1 MAHVPKGM
9 CTKAGKGN
17 VAGIEGSIFDVAVI
31 GGGPAGLSAGIALAR
46 AMRSVV
52 VIDAGEQRN
61 LGAESVHGFLS
72 REGMSP
78 RDLIAA
84 GREELARYGGTMAS
98 GFVRSASHGDQFAL
112 AMDDGSTLTARRLL
126 IASGIVD
133 ELPDLPGVA
142 DRWGRDVLYCPYCHG
157 WEIRNQRIGVLAAD
171 SHSVLQAL
179 TFRQWSPDVTL
190 LLNDVLELSP
200 GQKEQLAA
208 RSVRVVEGKVMA
220 LEVRDDRL
228 AGAILNAGG
237 TVALDVLVVS
247 PATMSKANML
257 QRLGLEPAALQEGP
271 GSRLETDESGRTS
284 CPGVWAAGNATDV
297 SAQVITA
304 AAAGLR
310 AAEAINADLVLADTR
325 QAVEAARVPAG
336 Q

>member
-1 MAHVPKGM
+1 MAEHQDDV
-9 CTKAGKGN
+9 
-17 VAGIEGSIFDVAVI
+17 FDVAVI
-31 GGGPAGLSAGIALAR
+31 GGGPAGLSAGVALAR
-46 AMRSVV
+46 ALRSVV

-78 RDLIAA
+78 RDLLAA
-84 GREELARYGGTMAS
+84 GREELARYGGAMTS
-98 GFVRSASHGDQFAL
+98 GFVRQASRGEDQFIL
-112 AMDDGSTLTARRLL
+112 AMNDGSTRTARRLL

-133 ELPDLPGVA
+133 ELPELPGVA

-157 WEIRNQRIGVLAAD
+157 WEIRNKKIGVLAAD

-179 TFRQWSPDVTL
+179 TFRQWSADVTI
-190 LLNDVLELSP
+190 LLNDALELSA
-200 GQKEQLAA
+200 GQAEQLAA
-208 RSVRVVEGKVMA
+208 RSIQVVEGKVRE
-220 LEVRDDRL
+220 LDVRDDRL
-228 AGAILNAGG
+228 SGAILDSGA
-237 TVALDVLVVS
+237 TVGLDVLVVS
-247 PATMSKANML
+247 PATVSKANML

-271 GSRLETDESGRTS
+271 GTRLETDDSGRTS

-297 SAQVITA
+297 SAQVMTA

-325 QAVEAARVPAG
+325 REVEAARVPAG

>member
-1 MAHVPKGM
+1 MAD
-9 CTKAGKGN
+9 N
-17 VAGIEGSIFDVAVI
+17 RDDLFDVAVI
-31 GGGPAGLSAGIALAR
+31 GGGPAGLSAGVALAR
-46 AMRSVV
+46 ALRSVV

-78 RDLIAA
+78 RDLLAA
-84 GREELARYGGTMAS
+84 GRDELARYGGTMAS
-98 GFVRSASHGDQFAL
+98 GYVRSASRRDDGFVL
-112 AMDDGSTLTARRLL
+112 AMADGSTVTVRRLL
-126 IASGIVD
+126 IATGIVD

-157 WEIRNQRIGVLAAD
+157 WEIRNRKIGVLAAD
-171 SHSVLQAL
+171 GHSVLQAL
-179 TFRQWSPDVTL
+179 TFRQWSADVTF
-190 LLNDVLELSP
+190 LLNDALELSA
-200 GQKEQLAA
+200 GQIEQLAA
-208 RSVRVVEGKVMA
+208 RSVRVVEGKVRA
-220 LEVRDDRL
+220 LGVRDDKL
-228 AGAILNAGG
+228 VGATLDSGA
-237 TVALDVLVVS
+237 TVDLDVLAVS

-257 QRLGLEPAALQEGP
+257 QRLGLEPVALEEGP
-271 GSRLETDESGRTS
+271 GSRLETDQSGRTS

-297 SAQVITA
+297 SAQVMTA

-325 QAVEAARVPAG
+325 KAVEAARVPAG

>member
-1 MAHVPKGM
+1 
-9 CTKAGKGN
+9 
-17 VAGIEGSIFDVAVI
+17 
-31 GGGPAGLSAGIALAR
+31 LSAGVALAR
-46 AMRSVV
+46 ALRSVV

-84 GREELARYGGTMAS
+84 GRDELARYGGTITSGYVSSANRRGDD
-98 GFVRSASHGDQFAL
+98 GFVLAL
-112 AMDDGSTLTARRLL
+112 ADGSTVSVRRLL
-126 IASGIVD
+126 IATGIVD

-157 WEIRNQRIGVLAAD
+157 WEIRNRKIGVLAAD
-171 SHSVLQAL
+171 GHSVLQAL

-190 LLNDVLELSP
+190 LLNDALELSS
-200 GQKEQLAA
+200 GQAEQLAA
-208 RSVRVVEGKVMA
+208 RSVQVVEGKVRA
-220 LEVRDDRL
+220 LAVRDDRL
-228 AGAILNAGG
+228 VGATLASGP
-237 TVALDVLVVS
+237 TVGLDVLVVS

-257 QRLGLEPAALQEGP
+257 QRLGLEPAALEEGP
-271 GSRLETDESGRTS
+271 GTRLETDQTGRTS
-284 CPGVWAAGNATDV
+284 CSGVWAAGNATDV
-297 SAQVITA
+297 SAQVMTA

-325 QAVEAARVPAG
+325 KAVEEARVPAG

>member
-1 MAHVPKGM
+1 MAEHQDDV
-9 CTKAGKGN
+9 
-17 VAGIEGSIFDVAVI
+17 FDVAVI

-46 AMRSVV
+46 ALRSVV

-78 RDLIAA
+78 RDLLAA
-84 GREELARYGGTMAS
+84 GREELARYGGAMTS
-98 GFVRSASHGDQFAL
+98 GFVRQASRGEDQFIL
-112 AMDDGSTLTARRLL
+112 AMNDGSTRTARRLL

-133 ELPDLPGVA
+133 ELPELPGVA

-157 WEIRNQRIGVLAAD
+157 WEIRNKKIGVLAAD

-179 TFRQWSPDVTL
+179 TFRQWSADVTI
-190 LLNDVLELSP
+190 LLNDALELSA
-200 GQKEQLAA
+200 GQAEQLAA
-208 RSVRVVEGKVMA
+208 RSIQVVEGKVRE
-220 LEVRDDRL
+220 LDVRDDRL
-228 AGAILNAGG
+228 SGAILDSGA
-237 TVALDVLVVS
+237 TVGLDVLVVS
-247 PATMSKANML
+247 PATVSKANML

-271 GSRLETDESGRTS
+271 GTRLETDDSGRTS

-297 SAQVITA
+297 SAQVMTA

-325 QAVEAARVPAG
+325 REVEAARVPAG

>member
-1 MAHVPKGM
+1 MAE
-9 CTKAGKGN
+9 N
-17 VAGIEGSIFDVAVI
+17 QDDLFDVAVI
-31 GGGPAGLSAGIALAR
+31 GGGPAGLSAGVALAR
-46 AMRSVV
+46 ALRSVV

-78 RDLIAA
+78 RDLLAA
-84 GREELARYGGTMAS
+84 GREELARYGGAMTS
-98 GFVRSASHGDQFAL
+98 GFVQQASRGEDQFIL
-112 AMDDGSTLTARRLL
+112 AMDDGSTRAARRLL

-179 TFRQWSPDVTL
+179 TFRQWSADVTV
-190 LLNDVLELSP
+190 LLNDALELSA
-200 GQKEQLAA
+200 GQAEQLAA
-208 RSVRVVEGKVMA
+208 RSVQVVEGKVRE
-220 LEVRDDRL
+220 LDVRDDRL
-228 AGAILNAGG
+228 TGAVLGSGA
-237 TVALDVLVVS
+237 TVNLDVLVVS

-257 QRLGLEPAALQEGP
+257 QRLGLEPAALHEGP
-271 GSRLETDESGRTS
+271 GTRLETDESGRTS

-297 SAQVITA
+297 SAQVMTA

-325 QAVEAARVPAG
+325 RAVEEARVPAR